1 MNHNLGVVVQNSLG
15 NFARTEEL
23 FKYSMKVFEE
33 TRDLLKNSKDEWKIN
48 FHDKLT
54 NCYSDLWCHLLVQG
68 KTTEALFTVERG
80 RARALRDLMESN
92 YGVSSSE
99 DLIERISRFSSYT
112 SSSMV
117 FLAEHY
123 ETLNFWV
130 LLKGQQ
136 CQFVQKE
143 INQTLTSLKNETYKQ
158 IGVRGFR
165 CEERFLDDPLDEE
178 KKGLPNRAS
187 TEEKESTSSQEDL
200 KALSDVVIAPIS
212 HLIKGDELIIVP
224 DGPSFLIPYAAL
236 VDQHSR
242 FLSETLRIRM
252 VPSLNILMLLAECPE
267 KYHSTSGA
275 LLVGNPWVETVRL
288 KGCRPFPQLP
298 GAEEE
303 VKMIGQILNTE
314 PLTGKKATKDQ
325 VLSRLNSV
333 SLVHIAAH
341 GRAETGEIILS
352 PNLPGSQRPKEE
364 DFLLTRAMY

>member
-15 NFARTEEL
+15 NFARTKEL

-288 KGCRPFPQLP
+288 KGCRPFPRLP

-314 PLTGKKATKDQ
+314 PLTGKNATKDQ
-325 VLSRLNSV
+325 VLSRLN
-333 SLVHIAAH
+333 
-341 GRAETGEIILS
+341 
-352 PNLPGSQRPKEE
+352 
-364 DFLLTRAMY
+364 